1 MGALKPEPLE
11 ETPLAEAL
19 QRLAARWSAEGPT
32 QASVTVTGAVRTLS
46 PDAEVTL
53 LRTAQEALSN
63 VRKHAGAGKV
73 VLTLSYME
81 NVVTLDARDDG
92 VGFDPE
98 RMVDGP
104 AGEGGGF
111 GLGAMRERAARLGGT
126 LRVESRLGDGT
137 ALTVELPLVAGA
149 EIVRGIE
156 MVEGSS

>member
-1 MGALKPEPLE
+1 M
-11 ETPLAEAL
+11 
-19 QRLAARWSAEGPT
+19 
-32 QASVTVTGAVRTLS
+32 RTLS

-81 NVVTLDARDDG
+81 DVVTLDARDDG